1 MSELELSLH
10 VEYHELFSFQDR
22 VRAIADRIR
31 GQLDLVGIGQHLETE
46 VFDEDLEMHG
56 PEGSR
61 LAVRM
66 DSYHLEITGAPPE
79 AHIHLLAA
87 LVLEQA
93 DVFRLASVE
102 IGFGTVLPAGNNQL
116 TMVRTAFQP
125 MSPEEEGPQLDR
137 RFAMT
142 WEWSDP
148 TSWYSFL
155 ANDTEDRELFLSFKA
170 RQGYMTVPELKG
182 GRWIDEQGR
191 RFDTLV
197 TRFLSQLGWK
207 LR

>member
-22 VRAIADRIR
+22 VRNIADRIR
-31 GQLDLVGIGQHLETE
+31 SQLDLAGIGQHLETE
-46 VFDEDLEMHG
+46 VFDEELEMRG

-61 LAVRM
+61 LLIRM
-66 DSYHLEITGAPPE
+66 DSFRLEITGAPLE
-79 AHIHLLAA
+79 VQIHLLGA

-93 DVFRLASVE
+93 EVFRLASVE
-102 IGFGTVLPAGNNQL
+102 VGFGTVLPAGNNRL
-116 TMVRTAFQP
+116 TLVQSAFQP
-125 MSPEEEGPQLDR
+125 MSPEVEGPQLDR

-148 TSWYSFL
+148 TSWYSFF

-197 TRFLSQLGWK
+197 TRFLGQLGWK